1 MMRWRTGFV
10 RVWII
15 VSAVWCAIVAGY
27 AYIEYSNA
35 PSLRTL
41 KEPPPSECR
50 DRSEEIIPLSCVEY
64 DLKQQEATTALANQS
79 KPAWVYLL
87 VAIGPPIA
95 LLVLGMVLG

>member
-1 MMRWRTGFV
+1 MRWRPGFV
-10 RVWII
+10 RVWIVASI
-15 VSAVWCAIVAGY
+15 VWCAIVAGY

-35 PSLRTL
+35 PSLPIL
-41 KEPPPSECR
+41 KEPPPPECR

-64 DLKQQEATTALANQS
+64 DLKQQEAMTANQP

-95 LLVLGMVLG
+95 LLLLGTVLR